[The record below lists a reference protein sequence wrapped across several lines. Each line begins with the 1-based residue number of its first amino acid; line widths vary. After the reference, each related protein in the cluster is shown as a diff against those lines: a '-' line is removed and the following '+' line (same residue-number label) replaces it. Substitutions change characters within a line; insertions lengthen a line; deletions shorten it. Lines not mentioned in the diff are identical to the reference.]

1 MIVGAKPEDTEHGTV
16 FTQPHALALADINGD
31 GLPDLVCG
39 KRFWAHGPT
48 GDIAPND
55 PAVLYWFELKRDGKN
70 ARFTPHLV
78 DSDSGVGTQVMVA
91 PLGRDKKLGILVGNK
106 KGAFVFEQK

>member
-1 MIVGAKPEDTEHGTV
+1 LLD
-16 FTQPHALALADINGD
+16 LNGD

-48 GDIAPND
+48 GDIDPNA
-55 PAVLYWFELKRDGKN
+55 PAVLYWFELKRNGKD
-70 ARFTPHLV
+70 AEFIPHLI
-78 DSDSGVGTQVMVA
+78 DSDSGVGTQVTVG
-91 PLGRDKKLGILVGNK
+91 PLGPNKKLGILVGNK